1 MSPCSW
7 QVRCPD
13 LCPRW
18 EGRAAGRSP
27 LTALSLG
34 TGFPLH
40 IVGEQIKILTSGTH
54 SRRPWALP
62 LCAQLPEV
70 RLNNAFGAQYRSGE
84 GEKKTGGGVVV
95 VVEAIGLY
103 GLAMD
108 DAGPSRGSKLHTGL
122 RETWVPFY
130 SFRLSCTKYKAHW
143 IEVFI

>member
-1 MSPCSW
+1 MN
-7 QVRCPD
+7 R
-13 LCPRW
+13 
-18 EGRAAGRSP
+18 G
-27 LTALSLG
+27 
-34 TGFPLH
+34 
-40 IVGEQIKILTSGTH
+40 VGVGGQIKNFKKMK
-54 SRRPWALP
+54 RPK
-62 LCAQLPEV
+62 E
-70 RLNNAFGAQYRSGE
+70 
-84 GEKKTGGGVVV
+84 VVV